1 MMLGS
6 MTEIELKFQVPAARA
21 DALERAV
28 ATANATS
35 VPLRATYFDT
45 EDRRLAAAGL
55 ALRVRKEGRRW
66 VQTLKGAGD
75 GLWQRLEHE
84 VPRQFAAGAQPL
96 ADPALHDHT
105 PAGDALRAALGDGV
119 LLPIYGTEVTRTR
132 RLLRGKG
139 CVAELALDRGAL
151 RAGDRRWPLCELELE
166 LKSGDAAALVELAA
180 RWVQRFG
187 LTLDVRTKAE
197 RGERLARGVRVGAA
211 VKARPLQL
219 AKGIGLDS
227 ALRQVV
233 TNCLQQVLGNA
244 SDLAHESDLPP
255 EHLHQLRVGLRRLR
269 SVLRELGPLSQ
280 ELPAHWAEAL
290 ATLFGRLGS
299 ARDRD
304 ALAQTLLPALRKAG
318 ATELQLPVIE
328 AEPAAQIALCE
339 PSTTLLWLQLMA
351 FAASPAAMQPTPD
364 AAPAAPDGSTAEA
377 STEPAPS
384 FASASRK
391 RLGSLFRRVRRD
403 AQRFGELEDVAR
415 HRLRK
420 RVKRLRYLSEFAAT
434 QFAGRRFRAFLKRL
448 APAQEALGE
457 FNDLCVAQAL
467 FKDAAEDDPLAMF
480 ALGWLA
486 RERDDA
492 IRRCQRELRKLRR
505 ATPFWA

>member
-1 MMLGS
+1 

-21 DALERAV
+21 DALARAV
-28 ATANATS
+28 ATASAAS
-35 VPLRATYFDT
+35 LPLRAFYFDT

-84 VPRQFAAGAQPL
+84 VPRQVAAGAQPL

-105 PAGDALRAALGDGV
+105 PAGDALRAALGDAV
-119 LLPIYGTEVTRTR
+119 LLPTYGTEVTRTR

-139 CVAELALDRGAL
+139 CVAELAFDRGAL

-166 LKSGDAAALVELAA
+166 LKSGSAAALAELAA
-180 RWVQRFG
+180 SWVRRFD

-197 RGERLARGVRVGAA
+197 RGERLARGVRVGAP
-211 VKARPLQL
+211 VKARPLPL
-219 AKGIGLDS
+219 AEGIGLDS

-233 TNCLQQVLGNA
+233 ASCLQQVLGNA
-244 SDLAHESDLPP
+244 SDLAHEIDTLP

-269 SVLRELGPLSQ
+269 SVLRELGPLSP
-280 ELPAHWAEAL
+280 ELPEQWAEAL
-290 ATLFGRLGS
+290 ALLFGRLGS

-328 AEPAAQIALCE
+328 AEPAARIALCE
-339 PSTTLLWLQLMA
+339 TSTTLLWLQLMA
-351 FAASPAAMQPTPD
+351 FAASPATSPPPPG
-364 AAPAAPDGSTAEA
+364 AAPAAAEGA
-377 STEPAPS
+377 TSPESSVQPLS

-391 RLGSLFRRVRRD
+391 RLASLFRQVRRD
-403 AQRFGELEDVAR
+403 AERFAQLEDAAR

-420 RVKRLRYLSEFAAT
+420 RVKRLRYLGEFAAT
-434 QFAGRRFRAFLKRL
+434 QFGARRFRAFLKRL

-457 FNDLCVAQAL
+457 FNDVCVAQAL
-467 FKDAAEDDPLAMF
+467 FKNAAADDPLAMF

-486 RERDDA
+486 RERDDS
-492 IRRCQRELRKLRR
+492 IRRCQHELRKLRR